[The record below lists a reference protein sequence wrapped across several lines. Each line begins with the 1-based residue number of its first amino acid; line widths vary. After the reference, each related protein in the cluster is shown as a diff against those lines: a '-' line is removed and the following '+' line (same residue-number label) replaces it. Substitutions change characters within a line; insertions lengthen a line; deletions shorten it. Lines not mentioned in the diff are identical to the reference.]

1 MDTRKLLN
9 DALLYHKQGK
19 SILDGMGI
27 DGVTYEEEY
36 YYDLRALAGKGDI
49 MAAEFLSIDSIQNLL
64 IDQEE
69 DSFLDGKT
77 DCQYELAASN
87 GSKYGGLCMLLCGKY
102 SNDQSLIN
110 QYAQYAS
117 VEEEFGYCKPQ
128 PAQTETQ
135 ISSPVQPDT
144 RKLLNDVLLYHKQGK
159 SILDVYTS
167 LGWEHEVS
175 QAGKGDI
182 MAAEF
187 LCIDSLQC
195 LFVGQYDVDRFLY
208 EKTDCQYELAASNGS
223 KYGGLCM
230 LLCGK
235 YSNDQS
241 LINQYAQYAS
251 VEEEFGYCKPQP
263 AQTETQISSPVQ
275 SVPVSSTPY
284 HLALGKE
291 RLGEHTLEQI
301 KQKLEQGTLDLA
313 SKAWQQGWPEWKL
326 ISEVPEIA
334 SILASQ
340 PPPLPDDGPPPL

>member
-9 DALLYHKQGK
+9 DALNGHKNLSTIRDLYASDTEFEQVLNHCEGEAIKGNPLACEWKCLDNLQYNYKYSSDGEE
-19 SILDGMGI
+19 ILDSIEASSNQVEI
-27 DGVTYEEEY
+27 DI
-36 YYDLRALAGKGDI
+36 AL
-49 MAAEFLSIDSIQNLL
+49 Q
-64 IDQEE
+64 
-69 DSFLDGKT
+69 
-77 DCQYELAASN
+77 N
-87 GSKYGGLCMLLCGKY
+87 GSKFAGLLTYLKGK
-102 SNDQSLIN
+102 
-110 QYAQYAS
+110 
-117 VEEEFGYCKPQ
+117 
-128 PAQTETQ
+128 
-135 ISSPVQPDT
+135 
-144 RKLLNDVLLYHKQGK
+144 H
-159 SILDVYTS
+159 
-167 LGWEHEVS
+167 
-175 QAGKGDI
+175 
-182 MAAEF
+182 
-187 LCIDSLQC
+187 
-195 LFVGQYDVDRFLY
+195 
-208 EKTDCQYELAASNGS
+208 
-223 KYGGLCM
+223 
-230 LLCGK
+230 
-235 YSNDQS
+235 SNDQS

>member
-9 DALLYHKQGK
+9 DVILHHKQGK

-36 YYDLRALAGKGDI
+36 YYDLTALAGKGDI
-49 MAAEFLSIDSIQNLL
+49 MAAEFLSIDSIQQLL
-64 IDQEE
+64 IGQIEE
-69 DSFLDGKT
+69 DLFLDGKT

-117 VEEEFGYCKPQ
+117 VEEEFGYCKAP
-128 PAQTETQ
+128 PAQ
-135 ISSPVQPDT
+135 I
-144 RKLLNDVLLYHKQGK
+144 
-159 SILDVYTS
+159 
-167 LGWEHEVS
+167 
-175 QAGKGDI
+175 
-182 MAAEF
+182 
-187 LCIDSLQC
+187 
-195 LFVGQYDVDRFLY
+195 
-208 EKTDCQYELAASNGS
+208 
-223 KYGGLCM
+223 
-230 LLCGK
+230 
-235 YSNDQS
+235 
-241 LINQYAQYAS
+241 
-251 VEEEFGYCKPQP
+251 
-263 AQTETQISSPVQ
+263 ETQISSPVQ

-326 ISEVPEIA
+326 ISEVPEIT

>member
-19 SILDGMGI
+19 SILDVMGI

-36 YYDLRALAGKGDI
+36 YYDLVALAGKGDI
-49 MAAEFLSIDSIQNLL
+49 MAAEILCIDGIQSRT
-64 IDQEE
+64 DE
-69 DSFLDGKT
+69 DWGEYFLDEKT
-77 DCQYELAASN
+77 DRQYELAASN
-87 GSKYGGLCMLLCGKY
+87 GSKYGGLCMLLCGKH

-117 VEEEFGYCKPQ
+117 VEEEFGYCKP
-128 PAQTETQ
+128 P
-135 ISSPVQPDT
+135 
-144 RKLLNDVLLYHKQGK
+144 
-159 SILDVYTS
+159 
-167 LGWEHEVS
+167 
-175 QAGKGDI
+175 
-182 MAAEF
+182 
-187 LCIDSLQC
+187 
-195 LFVGQYDVDRFLY
+195 
-208 EKTDCQYELAASNGS
+208 
-223 KYGGLCM
+223 
-230 LLCGK
+230 
-235 YSNDQS
+235 
-241 LINQYAQYAS
+241 
-251 VEEEFGYCKPQP
+251 P

-291 RLGEHTLEQI
+291 RLGEHTFEQI

>member
-1 MDTRKLLN
+1 
-9 DALLYHKQGK
+9 
-19 SILDGMGI
+19 
-27 DGVTYEEEY
+27 
-36 YYDLRALAGKGDI
+36 
-49 MAAEFLSIDSIQNLL
+49 MAAEI
-64 IDQEE
+64 
-69 DSFLDGKT
+69 
-77 DCQYELAASN
+77 
-87 GSKYGGLCMLLCGKY
+87 
-102 SNDQSLIN
+102 
-110 QYAQYAS
+110 
-117 VEEEFGYCKPQ
+117 
-128 PAQTETQ
+128 
-135 ISSPVQPDT
+135 
-144 RKLLNDVLLYHKQGK
+144 
-159 SILDVYTS
+159 
-167 LGWEHEVS
+167 
-175 QAGKGDI
+175 
-182 MAAEF
+182 
-187 LCIDSLQC
+187 LCIDILQC
-195 LFVGQYDVDRFLY
+195 LFDGQDDIDYFLDK
-208 EKTDCQYELAASNGS
+208 KTDCQYELAASNGS